1 MLTIGQIFY
10 LQGCQKIVY
19 CTNVWRTKNKV
30 QRTKSMNLHRII
42 LVLIAVMYCALSVM
56 YAILT
61 PPWESPDEPA
71 HYLYVSQL
79 AARWRPPQK
88 STIQQT
94 NRFSKDQAFISSN
107 YEWYQPALG
116 YLPAA
121 VVYKVLEIIAP
132 DSLPKQIPSLSSL
145 IPTIPSKYNIFIHPD
160 RGILHVWDDAWGLLI
175 IRMLLSLLG
184 LPVIFAAYRLGSLV
198 DKESGFLGIA
208 AAGWVAFL
216 PQFTFINTSV
226 RSDTLTNAIAALVF
240 LTAALMQTSGEQRD
254 RNALL
259 MGILLGL
266 GLISKNTF
274 VYMVP
279 IGLIAVI
286 LSDPRAPRT
295 WLRLAL
301 LVLSPALIL
310 WGAYYLAFDEARI
323 AFAYTLT
330 TALKINPELLT
341 WKHLQEIPEPLL
353 IDLFYARFGWAN
365 VAPPAICSK
374 FAFGFWSVG
383 SCISLIQSVRFFR
396 RPELGQQMKIVA
408 LLFVGMLLAFIGV
421 VRFNLS
427 VVQPQ
432 GRLLFPALLPWAIL
446 GFWGVWQILPKRSEK
461 IVAILIVSFMLL
473 FNIYALCFVLA
484 PAYWR

>member
-1 MLTIGQIFY
+1 
-10 LQGCQKIVY
+10 
-19 CTNVWRTKNKV
+19 
-30 QRTKSMNLHRII
+30 MNLHKLI
-42 LVLIAVMYCALSVM
+42 LVLIAVMYCILSVM

-79 AARWRPPQK
+79 AERWRPPQK

-94 NRFSKDQAFISSN
+94 NSFSKDQDFISSN

-121 VVYKVLEIIAP
+121 VVYKVLAMIAP

-145 IPTIPSKYNIFIHPD
+145 FPTIPSRYNIFIHPAS
-160 RGILHVWDDAWGLLI
+160 GIFHVWDNAWGLLV
-175 IRMLLSLLG
+175 IRILSSLLG
-184 LPVIFAAYRLGSLV
+184 LPVIFAAYKLGVLI
-198 DKESGFLGIA
+198 DKEGGFLGIA
-208 AAGWVAFL
+208 VAGWVAFL
-216 PQFTFINTSV
+216 PQFTFINASV

-240 LTAALMQTSGEQRD
+240 LTAALILTSREQRD
-254 RNALL
+254 RNALI

-274 VYMVP
+274 IYMVP

-286 LSDPRAPRT
+286 LPDPHTPRT
-295 WLRLAL
+295 WLRLAM
-301 LVLSPALIL
+301 LVLAPAVIL
-310 WGAYYLAFDEARI
+310 WGIYYLVFDEARV

-330 TALKINPELLT
+330 TALKINPDLLT
-341 WKHLQEIPEPLL
+341 WKHLQEIPKPLL

-365 VAPPAICSK
+365 VAPPAIWSRL
-374 FAFGFWSVG
+374 AFVFWGVG
-383 SCISLIQSVRFFR
+383 SCITLIQFVRFSR
-396 RPELGQQMKIVA
+396 KPELSQQMKIIA
-408 LLFVGMLLAFIGV
+408 LLLVGMLLAFIGV

-446 GFWGVWQILPKRSEK
+446 GFWGVWQILSKRSEK
-461 IVAILIVSFMLL
+461 IAAILIVGFMLL
-473 FNIYALCFVLA
+473 FNVYALFFILA
-484 PAYWR
+484 PAYWH

>member
-1 MLTIGQIFY
+1 MNLRRIILGLIA
-10 LQGCQKIVY
+10 GVY
-19 CTNVWRTKNKV
+19 CT
-30 QRTKSMNLHRII
+30 
-42 LVLIAVMYCALSVM
+42 LSVM

-79 AARWRPPQK
+79 AARWHPPQK
-88 STIQQT
+88 SSIKQT
-94 NRFSKDQAFISSN
+94 NSFSKDQAFISSN

-121 VVYKVLEIIAP
+121 VVYKVLAIIAP
-132 DSLPKQIPSLSSL
+132 DSLPKQIPSLSSQF
-145 IPTIPSKYNIFIHPD
+145 PAIPSRYNIFIHSD
-160 RGILHVWDDAWGLLI
+160 SGIFQVWDDAWGLLI
-175 IRMLLSLLG
+175 IRILLSLLG
-184 LPVIFAAYRLGSLV
+184 LPVIFAAYRLGGLA
-198 DKESGFLGIA
+198 DNKKSGFLGIA

-216 PQFTFINTSV
+216 PQFTFINASV

-240 LTAALMQTSGEQRD
+240 LTAVLMQTSGEQRD

-259 MGILLGL
+259 TGILLGL

-274 VYMVP
+274 VYMLP

-286 LSDPRAPRT
+286 LSAPRAPRT
-295 WLRLAL
+295 WLRLTM
-301 LVLSPALIL
+301 LVLAPALIL
-310 WGAYYLAFDEARI
+310 WGVYYLAFVEARA

-365 VAPPAICSK
+365 VAPPAIWSK
-374 FAFGFWSVG
+374 IAFGFWSVG
-383 SCISLIQSVRFFR
+383 ICITLVQSVRFSR
-396 RPELGQQMKIVA
+396 KPELSQQMKIIA
-408 LLFVGMLLAFIGV
+408 LLLVGMLLAFIGV

-446 GFWGVWQILPKRSEK
+446 GLWGVWQILPKRSEK
-461 IVAILIVSFMLL
+461 IAAILTISFMLL
-473 FNIYALCFVLA
+473 FNIYALFFALA

>member
-1 MLTIGQIFY
+1 MRFRKAMLFSIA
-10 LQGCQKIVY
+10 LVY
-19 CTNVWRTKNKV
+19 C
-30 QRTKSMNLHRII
+30 M
-42 LVLIAVMYCALSVM
+42 LSFL
-56 YAILT
+56 YAILI

-88 STIQQT
+88 SNILQITS
-94 NRFSKDQAFISSN
+94 FSIDQAFISSN

-121 VVYKVLEIIAP
+121 VVYKVLAIVAP

-145 IPTIPSKYNIFIHPD
+145 VSTIPFKYNIFIHPD
-160 RGILHVWDDAWGLLI
+160 SGILHVWADDWGLLI
-175 IRMLLSLLG
+175 IRILSSFLG
-184 LPVIFAAYRLGSLV
+184 LPVIFAAYKLGGLV
-198 DKESGFLGIA
+198 GKENGFLGIV

-216 PQFTFINTSV
+216 PQFTFINASV

-259 MGILLGL
+259 MGVLLGL

-274 VYMVP
+274 VYIVP

-286 LSDPRAPRT
+286 LPNLRAPRT
-295 WLRLAL
+295 WLRLVFF
-301 LVLSPALIL
+301 VLAPAFIL
-310 WGAYYLAFDEARI
+310 WGIYTFSFNEARV
-323 AFAYTLT
+323 ALAYTIT

-341 WKHLQEIPEPLL
+341 WKHLQEIPKPLL

-365 VAPPAICSK
+365 VAPPGIWSK
-374 FAFGFWSVG
+374 LAFGFWGVG
-383 SCISLIQSVRFFR
+383 SCITLVQVGRFSR
-396 RPELGQQMKIVA
+396 KPEMSRQMRIIA
-408 LLFVGMLLAFIGV
+408 ILFVGMLLAFIGA
-421 VRFNLS
+421 VRYNLS

-446 GFWGVWQILPKRSEK
+446 GFWGIWQELPGRSAKIATILM
-461 IVAILIVSFMLL
+461 IGFMLV
-473 FNIYALCFVLA
+473 FNLYALFFALV
-484 PAYWR
+484 PVYWS

>member
-1 MLTIGQIFY
+1 MH
-10 LQGCQKIVY
+10 LQKALLFSIALVY
-19 CTNVWRTKNKV
+19 C
-30 QRTKSMNLHRII
+30 M
-42 LVLIAVMYCALSVM
+42 LSFL
-56 YAILT
+56 YAALT

-88 STIQQT
+88 STIVQT
-94 NRFSKDQAFISSN
+94 NSFSKDQAYIFSN
-107 YEWYQPALG
+107 YEWFQPVLG

-121 VVYKVLEIIAP
+121 VVYKVLVIIAP
-132 DSLPKQIPSLSSL
+132 DSLPRQIPSLNSL
-145 IPTIPSKYNIFIHPD
+145 FSTSPFKYHNLFIHPD
-160 RGILHVWDDAWGLLI
+160 PRILHVWDDAWGLLV
-175 IRMLLSLLG
+175 IRILSSLLG

-216 PQFTFINTSV
+216 PQFTFINASV

-259 MGILLGL
+259 MGVLLGL

-274 VYMVP
+274 VYMAP

-295 WLRLAL
+295 WLRLAI
-301 LVLSPALIL
+301 LVLAPALII
-310 WGAYYLAFDEARI
+310 WGIYYLAFDEARV
-323 AFAYTLT
+323 ALAYTLT
-330 TALKINPELLT
+330 TTLKINPELLS

-365 VAPPAICSK
+365 VAPPAIWSK
-374 FAFGFWSVG
+374 LAFGFWSVG
-383 SCISLIQSVRFFR
+383 SCITLIQAVYFSRK
-396 RPELGQQMKIVA
+396 PELSRQMRIIA

-421 VRFNLS
+421 MRFNLS

-432 GRLLFPALLPWAIL
+432 GRLLFSALLPWAIL
-446 GFWGVWQILPKRSEK
+446 GFWGSWQILSIRGQQ
-461 IVAILIVSFMLL
+461 IATILVVGFMLL

>member
-1 MLTIGQIFY
+1 MNQK
-10 LQGCQKIVY
+10 QGKYSEQH
-19 CTNVWRTKNKV
+19 N
-30 QRTKSMNLHRII
+30 MNLRNIV
-42 LVLIAVMYCALSVM
+42 LVLIAVVYCALSVM

-94 NRFSKDQAFISSN
+94 DSFSRDQAFMSSN

-121 VVYKVLEIIAP
+121 VVYKVLAIVAP
-132 DSLPKQIPSLSSL
+132 ESLPRQTPSLSALVS
-145 IPTIPSKYNIFIHPD
+145 TIPFKYNIFIHPD
-160 RGILHVWDDAWGLLI
+160 SGILHVWDDDWGLLV
-175 IRMLLSLLG
+175 IRILSSLLG
-184 LPVIFAAYRLGSLV
+184 LPVIFAAYKLGELA
-198 DKESGFLGIA
+198 DKEGGFLGIV

-216 PQFTFINTSV
+216 PQFTSMNASV

-240 LTAALMQTSGEQRD
+240 LTAALMQTSREHRD

-259 MGILLGL
+259 MGALLGL

-274 VYMVP
+274 VYLLP

-286 LSDPRAPRT
+286 LSSPRAPRT
-295 WLRLAL
+295 WLRLAI
-301 LVLSPALIL
+301 LVLVPALTV
-310 WGAYYLAFDEARI
+310 WGVYYLAYDEARV
-323 AFAYTLT
+323 ALAYTLT

-341 WKHLQEIPEPLL
+341 WKHLQEIPKPLL

-365 VAPPAICSK
+365 VAPPAIWSK
-374 FAFGFWSVG
+374 LAFGFWSVG
-383 SCISLIQSVRFFR
+383 SCITLVQAVCFFR
-396 RPELGQQMKIVA
+396 KPELSQQTRIVA

-421 VRFNLS
+421 VRYNLS
-427 VVQPQ
+427 IVQPQ

-446 GFWGVWQILPKRSEK
+446 GFWGIWQTLPKRSEK
-461 IVAILIVSFMLL
+461 IATILMISFMLL
-473 FNIYALCFVLA
+473 FNVYALFFALA
-484 PAYWR
+484 PAYWS

>member
-1 MLTIGQIFY
+1 MFGE
-10 LQGCQKIVY
+10 QK
-19 CTNVWRTKNKV
+19 TRQV
-30 QRTKSMNLHRII
+30 QWTKSMNLHRII
-42 LVLIAVMYCALSVM
+42 LALIAVVYCTLSVM
-56 YAILT
+56 YAILI

-79 AARWRPPQK
+79 ATRWRPPQK

-94 NRFSKDQAFISSN
+94 NSFSKDQAFISSN

-121 VVYKVLEIIAP
+121 VVYKVLAIIAP

-145 IPTIPSKYNIFIHPD
+145 FPTIPSRYNIFIHPAS
-160 RGILHVWDDAWGLLI
+160 GIFHVWDNAWGLLV
-175 IRMLLSLLG
+175 IRILSSLLG
-184 LPVIFAAYRLGSLV
+184 LPVIFAAYKLGVLV
-198 DKESGFLGIA
+198 DKEGGFLGIA

-216 PQFTFINTSV
+216 PQFTFINASV

-240 LTAALMQTSGEQRD
+240 LTAALIQTSREQRD

-286 LSDPRAPRT
+286 LPDPRAPRT
-295 WLRLAL
+295 WLRLAM
-301 LVLSPALIL
+301 LVLAPALIL
-310 WGAYYLAFDEARI
+310 WGVYYLVFDEARV

-330 TALKINPELLT
+330 TALKINSDLLT
-341 WKHLQEIPEPLL
+341 WKHLQEIPKPLL

-365 VAPPAICSK
+365 VAPPAICSRL
-374 FAFGFWSVG
+374 AFGFWSIG
-383 SCISLIQSVRFFR
+383 SCITLIQTIRLSQK
-396 RPELGQQMKIVA
+396 PELNQQMKIIA
-408 LLFVGMLLAFIGV
+408 LLFIGMLLAFIGV

-427 VVQPQ
+427 IVQPQ
-432 GRLLFPALLPWAIL
+432 GRFLFPALLPWAIL
-446 GFWGVWQILPKRSEK
+446 GFWGVWQILSKRSEK
-461 IVAILIVSFMLL
+461 IATILIVGFMLL
-473 FNIYALCFVLA
+473 FNVYALFFILT
-484 PAYWR
+484 PAYWH

>member
-1 MLTIGQIFY
+1 
-10 LQGCQKIVY
+10 
-19 CTNVWRTKNKV
+19 
-30 QRTKSMNLHRII
+30 MNLHRLI
-42 LVLIAVMYCALSVM
+42 LVLIAVMYCILSVM

-79 AARWRPPQK
+79 AARWRPPEK
-88 STIQQT
+88 SNIHQT
-94 NRFSKDQAFISSN
+94 NSFSKDQAYISSN

-132 DSLPKQIPSLSSL
+132 DSLPKQIPSLSSQF
-145 IPTIPSKYNIFIHPD
+145 PSIPSRYNIFIHPAS
-160 RGILHVWDDAWGLLI
+160 GILHVWDDDWGLLI
-175 IRMLLSLLG
+175 IRILLSLLG
-184 LPVIFAAYRLGSLV
+184 LPVIFAAYRLSNLV

-216 PQFTFINTSV
+216 PQFTFINASV

-240 LTAALMQTSGEQRD
+240 LTAALMQTSREQRD

-274 VYMVP
+274 VYMLP

-286 LSDPRAPRT
+286 LPAPRAPRT
-295 WLRLAL
+295 WLRLAIF
-301 LVLSPALIL
+301 VLAPALIL
-310 WGAYYLAFDEARI
+310 WGVYYLAFGEARA

-341 WKHLQEIPEPLL
+341 WKHLQEIPKPLL

-365 VAPPAICSK
+365 VAPPAIWSNL
-374 FAFGFWSVG
+374 AFGFWSVG
-383 SCISLIQSVRFFR
+383 SCITLIQAVRFSR
-396 RPELGQQMKIVA
+396 KPELGRQMKIVA
-408 LLFVGMLLAFIGV
+408 LLLVGMFLAFIGV

-446 GFWGVWQILPKRSEK
+446 GFWGVWQSLAKRSEE
-461 IVAILIVSFMLL
+461 IVAILIVGFMLL